1 MLPIKNSLKSLLRTP
16 GKTLLFTAV
25 LAAVAVLLSVS
36 FCVYAAARGYLWD
49 AEDYFHTVAELEYLG
64 EQYPERDVYDPAV
77 SAAVEENREDLEA
90 LLADEAVLSFEPDYP
105 ALGMIEGLHRTDQS
119 TYETSKAVIGA
130 RIMAFNE
137 VTRTYTAIVGREYYS
152 LRSYYEKL
160 VELTFYDPEEPLRG
174 TADGTTVFPWEAP
187 ELETGRRYVLSGYYV
202 RGRTAASCFVPEE
215 ISFADAA
222 GSAVTS
228 GWVETEDYELP
239 EDSEF
244 LRLAR
249 VLHLQNDGCRVS
261 YTAALEDTIPFHQQ
275 QTRLMEGRF
284 FTEGEYAAR
293 APVCVLSQKLAGRLD
308 VKTGDRISMEV
319 LSSDGDL
326 YDASSLYPVEAGDY
340 EIVGICTE
348 AENYPLQVWLPG
360 AKETGLG
367 PVTGYTLG
375 QLRLDNEKTSA
386 FLRKAEALEA
396 RGFRISV
403 YDQGYA
409 AATEPIRELLY
420 VSVLFL
426 AVCLLL
432 AACALALQS
441 HLFISRQRETGKTM
455 YALGSGKTH
464 VCVFF
469 LSAALAIV
477 LPSALFGALIGSEAE
492 GWVFDVLQRF
502 AAQFANQD
510 LRFSATR
517 LAIVR
522 TLDFSPNFS
531 LGGYLTAA
539 GILAGGTLI
548 FTLFYALSSL
558 REKKSSKKKP
568 VKQRAPKKIGKV
580 SRLSG
585 PFKYGLLSLRRSHA
599 RTVAVLALGL
609 AVALFFG
616 QLTSSLADYQAQLE
630 TYKANASI
638 SGSATDFYGKR
649 LTGLTLTSHAIVRL
663 SQSDLVE
670 DPCVTRKLGH
680 ITFIGVLGT
689 DYEPYVIPEPGTF
702 AYAKAFYVLNKSPVW
717 TGTSSIVHSPLFHY
731 SKSSAVEWLDGW
743 SEEDFT
749 RLETRYYRY
758 YDSFLEEEF
767 TRAYRSGPEICAM
780 PKAMMEEYGLK
791 LGDTIDTVITYTYVD
806 DEIIQHLTLKVV
818 ASYVAPKGSATVFSP
833 VSFVSPGQE
842 LLNYF
847 PSIRY
852 GESGD
857 VWIARERWPQADM
870 ETLLDMGLSAY
881 MDYSSFTF
889 NLTDSTRL
897 DELRQTMSEAGFTWV
912 HSGERIKTF
921 ATIEDEVYINT
932 THSMERQIQYVRV
945 LYNALYFLAGVIGF
959 ALAWLLIQ
967 SRRQEIAVM
976 RALGTQPGRIVG
988 SFLAEQLLL
997 MALGLAIG
1005 AALSRLA
1012 GTPLSQNQLLL
1023 TAAFLGVWTLS
1034 ALICLIV
1041 GLRKKS
1047 FAALTEPE

>member
-1 MLPIKNSLKSLLRTP
+1 MQAVKNGLKSALRTP
-16 GKTLLFTAV
+16 GKTLLFV
-25 LAAVAVLLSVS
+25 LILTVIAALLTVS
-36 FCVYAAARGYLWD
+36 CCVYGAVRSYLD
-49 AEDYFHTVAELEYLG
+49 DCDDYFHTIAELEYMG
-64 EQYPERDVYDPAV
+64 QDYPDYIVYDEGCADAL
-77 SAAVEENREDLEA
+77 SENRATLEA
-90 LLADEAVLSFEPDYP
+90 LISSEQVLAWEPASAELARSPLIHRWDNSVPDPNAAVLRVNLNSYQREQGLYVAIVSETLYSRIDYTNRLIRIRMED
-105 ALGMIEGLHRTDQS
+105 AEGLECPGSYLFAGRFVKGNTIFQQESARFLENGAYTDLPPYLS
-119 TYETSKAVIGA
+119 DGA
-130 RIMAFNE
+130 SPEQEALFQRYAENLRIKN
-137 VTRTYTAIVGREYYS
+137 
-152 LRSYYEKL
+152 
-160 VELTFYDPEEPLRG
+160 
-174 TADGTTVFPWEAP
+174 
-187 ELETGRRYVLSGYYV
+187 
-202 RGRTAASCFVPEE
+202 
-215 ISFADAA
+215 DA
-222 GSAVTS
+222 
-228 GWVETEDYELP
+228 
-239 EDSEF
+239 
-244 LRLAR
+244 
-249 VLHLQNDGCRVS
+249 CRVS
-261 YTAALEDTIPFHQQ
+261 YTSAIEDLYPFHQQ
-275 QTRLMEGRF
+275 LMNLISGRF
-284 FTEGEYAAR
+284 FTQAEYDEKAKVCIVSEKVAGMLGLGLGDKIPFTVFHAEGN
-293 APVCVLSQKLAGRLD
+293 
-308 VKTGDRISMEV
+308 
-319 LSSDGDL
+319 L
-326 YDASSLYPVEAGDY
+326 YDLSNHTEVDSGDY
-340 EIVGICTE
+340 EIIGISSHSE
-348 AENYPLQVWLPG
+348 GYPYWIFLPD
-360 AKETGLG
+360 AKAACKETH
-367 PVTGYTLG
+367 PVNGYSIG
-375 QLRLDNEKTSA
+375 QFRLNNKGVPA
-386 FLRKAEALEA
+386 FLEAAAPLTEQ
-396 RGFRISV
+396 GFRLNI

-409 AATEPIRELLY
+409 AATEPMEELLFI
-420 VSVLFL
+420 SAIFL